1 MPKNE
6 NKDVQ
11 DVPKVKYGQKKRDN
25 QAAEMSETQNTQK
38 YICPR
43 PDHNISR
50 ANISPNALKVLYRL
64 SGSGFDAFLVGGGVR
79 DLLLGKNPKDFDVTT
94 SATPED
100 VRALFRNCRLIGRR
114 FRLAHVHFGPE
125 IIEVATFRGQ
135 HKGDQGDEGQIVD
148 GMIVRDNVYGS
159 LEEDAWRRDFSVNSL
174 YYNIK
179 DFSIEDHVGGLAD
192 LEKKNLRILGD
203 PEARYREDPVR
214 MLRAV
219 RFAAKLDFSIDANA
233 EAPLF
238 ALGDLLE
245 GVPPARLFEEVLK
258 LFLSGH
264 AIKTLA
270 LLRQYHLFHFL
281 FPQTEVC
288 LREDDSGVNL
298 EFINRALENTDN
310 RVAEGKPVTP
320 AFIFAVFLWQP
331 VVSLRKKYLARGMS
345 ESQTMSAAAEAVM
358 SGQSRRISIPRRFHL
373 PMRDIWHLQDRFLKR
388 APKRSIRLLTHPRF
402 RAGYDF
408 LLLRAEVG
416 DAEAELAQWWTIF
429 YDADESG
436 RAEIMDKL
444 SRGRRQVKRRK
455 PKSKPDAAADE

>member
-1 MPKNE
+1 MDNNEKKN
-6 NKDVQ
+6 
-11 DVPKVKYGQKKRDN
+11 
-25 QAAEMSETQNTQK
+25 AEK
-38 YICPR
+38 CIYPR
-43 PDHNISR
+43 PDHIISR
-50 ANISPNALKVLYRL
+50 SNISPNAVKVLYRL
-64 SGSGFDAFLVGGGVR
+64 NGAGFEAFLVGGGVR
-79 DLLLGKNPKDFDVTT
+79 DLLLERKPKDFDVTT
-94 SATPED
+94 NATPED

-114 FRLAHVHFGPE
+114 FRLAHVHFGSE

-135 HKGDQGDEGQIVD
+135 HEGDQGDEGQIVD

-174 YYNIK
+174 YYNVK
-179 DFSIEDHVGGLAD
+179 DFSVEDHVGGLAD
-192 LEKKNLRILGD
+192 LKAKKLRILGD

-219 RFAAKLDFSIDANA
+219 RFAAKLDFTIDAES

-238 ALGDLLE
+238 ELGGLLE

-264 AIKTLA
+264 AVKTLE
-270 LLRQYHLFHFL
+270 LLRRYNLFHFL

-288 LREDDSGVNL
+288 LKEDVDGVNL
-298 EFINRALENTDN
+298 AFINRALENTDS

-331 VVSLRKKYLARGMS
+331 VVCLRAKYLERGMS
-345 ESQTMSAAAEAVM
+345 ESQTMTAAADAVM
-358 SGQSRRISIPRRFHL
+358 SGQSRRISIPRRFHT

-416 DAEAELAQWWTIF
+416 DAEVELAQWWTSF

-436 RAEIMDKL
+436 RGEITDKL
-444 SRGRRQVKRRK
+444 SRGRRQFKRRK
-455 PKSKPDAAADE
+455 SKSNTSPGTE

>member
-1 MPKNE
+1 MENNE
-6 NKDVQ
+6 NKSSTTAKCV
-11 DVPKVKYGQKKRDN
+11 YTRN
-25 QAAEMSETQNTQK
+25 
-38 YICPR
+38 
-43 PDHNISR
+43 DHNISR

-64 SGSGFDAFLVGGGVR
+64 SGAGFDAFLVGGGVR
-79 DLLLGKNPKDFDVTT
+79 DLLLDRRPKDFDVTT

-114 FRLAHVHFGPE
+114 FRLAHVHFGSE

-135 HKGDQGDEGQIVD
+135 HQGDQGDHGQIVD

-179 DFSIEDHVGGLAD
+179 DFSVEDHVGGIAD
-192 LEKKNLRILGD
+192 LKDKKLRILGD

-214 MLRAV
+214 MLRAI
-219 RFAAKLDFSIDANA
+219 RFAAKLDFTIDATT

-238 ALGDLLE
+238 ELGGLLE

-258 LFLSGH
+258 LFLSGY
-264 AIKTLA
+264 AVKTLA
-270 LLRQYHLFHFL
+270 LLRHYQLFHFL

-288 LREDDSGVNL
+288 LKEDETGINL
-298 EFINRALENTDN
+298 QFINRALENTDT
-310 RVAEGKPVTP
+310 RIAEGKSVTP
-320 AFIFAVFLWQP
+320 AFIFSVFLWQP
-331 VVSLRKKYLARGMS
+331 VVCLRAKYLERGMS
-345 ESQTMSAAAEAVM
+345 ENQTMIAAAEAVM
-358 SGQSRRISIPRRFHL
+358 AGQSRRISIPRRFHT

-388 APKRSIRLLTHPRF
+388 APKRSIKLLSHPRF

-416 DAEAELAQWWTIF
+416 DAAEELAKWWTSF
-429 YDADESG
+429 YDASESE
-436 RAEIMDKL
+436 RSEITDKL
-444 SRGRRQVKRRK
+444 SRGRRQFKRRK
-455 PKSKPDAAADE
+455 PKSPSNE

>member
-1 MPKNE
+1 MSKN
-6 NKDVQ
+6 
-11 DVPKVKYGQKKRDN
+11 QKN
-25 QAAEMSETQNTQK
+25 QSETTEK
-38 YICPR
+38 VIYAR

-64 SGSGFDAFLVGGGVR
+64 SGAGFDAFLVGGGVR
-79 DLLLGKNPKDFDVTT
+79 DLLLEQKPKDFDIST
-94 SATPED
+94 SATPEE

-114 FRLAHVHFGPE
+114 FRLAHVHFGSE

-174 YYNIK
+174 YYNIN
-179 DFSIEDHVGGLAD
+179 DFSVEDHVGGLAD
-192 LEKKNLRILGD
+192 LEVKKLRILGD

-219 RFAAKLDFSIDANA
+219 RFAAKLSFTIDTLS

-238 ALGDLLE
+238 ELGGLLE

-264 AIKTLA
+264 AVSTLA
-270 LLRQYHLFHFL
+270 LLRKYQLFHFL

-288 LREDDSGVNL
+288 LKEEVDGVNL
-298 EFINRALENTDN
+298 AFINSALENTDK

-331 VVSLRKKYLARGMS
+331 VVCLRKKYLERGMS
-345 ESQTMSAAAEAVM
+345 ESQTMTAAAEAVM
-358 SGQSRRISIPRRFHL
+358 SGQSRRISIPRRFHT
-373 PMRDIWHLQDRFLKR
+373 PMRDIWHIQDRFLKR
-388 APKRSIRLLTHPRF
+388 APKRSVRLLSHPRF

-408 LLLRAEVG
+408 LLLRAAVG
-416 DAEAELAQWWTIF
+416 DAEMELAEWWTAF
-429 YDADESG
+429 YESDDSG
-436 RAEIMDKL
+436 RSAISDKL
-444 SRGRRQVKRRK
+444 SRGRRQFQRRKTK
-455 PKSKPDAAADE
+455 PKSKPNDNTEG

>member
-1 MPKNE
+1 MDNDE
-6 NKDVQ
+6 NK
-11 DVPKVKYGQKKRDN
+11 N
-25 QAAEMSETQNTQK
+25 AEK
-38 YICPR
+38 CIYPR

-64 SGSGFDAFLVGGGVR
+64 NGAGFEAFLVGGGVR
-79 DLLLGKNPKDFDVTT
+79 DLLLDRKPKDFDVTT

-114 FRLAHVHFGPE
+114 FRLAHVHFGSE

-179 DFSIEDHVGGLAD
+179 DFSVEDHVGGLAD
-192 LEKKNLRILGD
+192 LESKKLRILGD

-219 RFAAKLDFSIDANA
+219 RFAAKLDFSIDADT

-238 ALGDLLE
+238 ELGGLLE

-264 AIKTLA
+264 AVRTLE
-270 LLRQYHLFHFL
+270 LLRHYHLFHFL

-288 LREDDSGVNL
+288 LKEDKSGINL
-298 EFINRALENTDN
+298 AFINQALQNTDS

-331 VVSLRKKYLARGMS
+331 VACLKTKYLERGMS
-345 ESQTMSAAAEAVM
+345 ESQTMTAAAEAVM
-358 SGQSRRISIPRRFHL
+358 SGQSRRISIPRRFHT

-416 DAEAELAQWWTIF
+416 DAEAELAEWWTSF
-429 YDADESG
+429 YDSDESG
-436 RAEIMDKL
+436 RAEITDKL
-444 SRGRRQVKRRK
+444 SRGRRQFKRRK
-455 PKSKPDAAADE
+455 SKKKDNNSTNE

>member
-6 NKDVQ
+6 NNSIDDSDVN
-11 DVPKVKYGQKKRDN
+11 KKS
-25 QAAEMSETQNTQK
+25 AEK
-38 YICPR
+38 CIYAR

-64 SGSGFDAFLVGGGVR
+64 SGAGFDAFLVGGGVR
-79 DLLLGKNPKDFDVTT
+79 DLLLDKRPKDFDVTT
-94 SATPED
+94 SATPEE

-114 FRLAHVHFGPE
+114 FRLAHVHFGSE

-192 LEKKNLRILGD
+192 LKEKRLRILGD

-214 MLRAV
+214 MLRAI
-219 RFAAKLDFSIDANA
+219 RFAAKLDFAIDEAA

-238 ALGDLLE
+238 HLGDLLE

-264 AIKTLA
+264 AVSTLA
-270 LLRQYHLFHFL
+270 LLRRYQLFHFL

-288 LREDDSGVNL
+288 LKEAGDDVNL
-298 EFINRALENTDN
+298 NFINRALENTDN

-331 VVSLRKKYLARGMS
+331 VVFLRKKYLERGMS
-345 ESQTMSAAAEAVM
+345 ESQTMTAAAEAVM
-358 SGQSRRISIPRRFHL
+358 SGQSRRISIPRRFHT
-373 PMRDIWHLQDRFLKR
+373 PMRDIWHIQDRFLKR
-388 APKRSIRLLTHPRF
+388 APKRSVRLLTHPRF

-416 DAEAELAQWWTIF
+416 DAENELAQWWTTF
-429 YDADESG
+429 YESDDSG
-436 RAEIMDKL
+436 RSEITDKL
-444 SRGRRQVKRRK
+444 SRGRRQFKRRK
-455 PKSKPDAAADE
+455 SKPKNDTGSDIDSTFESNPEE